1 MVPGE
6 GSLSQDFGLT
16 CTSVYL
22 SNIFGEGSF
31 EQTVKEFQIW
41 YHFYSEI

>member
-1 MVPGE
+1 MVSGE

-16 CTSVYL
+16 CTLVYL

-31 EQTVKEFQIW
+31 EQTKRVPNLVSFPP
-41 YHFYSEI
+41 